1 MRRIGAS
8 CALPVLRVRCCRG
21 TLLSAQRVPV
31 CCMPHSPVLHRA
43 WFTLALN
50 RSSVSTFASL
60 RELSLLIDE
69 PIDESH
75 EHEAQL

>member
-1 MRRIGAS
+1 M
-8 CALPVLRVRCCRG
+8 LR
-21 TLLSAQRVPV
+21 SAQRVPV
-31 CCMPHSPVLHRA
+31 CCMPHSPVLPRA
-43 WFTLALN
+43 RLRLALN